1 MIFSSFT
8 GLKGLILM
16 VGMATSSLLFT
27 ACGSSN
33 AGTTPAATAEAATA
47 SEAAPAP
54 TASSVYEFKLK
65 NIDGQEVS
73 LDTYKGQVMVF
84 INVASNCG
92 YTRQYEQLEA
102 FYKKYQSKGVVL
114 LGFPA
119 NNFGGQEPGT
129 ETEIKAFCQKN
140 YGVTFPMFSKI
151 SVKGNDIHPL
161 YQYLTSSLKENI
173 SWNFNKIIVDKAGK
187 PVRHFKSGTNAD
199 DADFIKAVEQLL

>member
-1 MIFSSFT
+1 M
-8 GLKGLILM
+8 M
-16 VGMATSSLLFT
+16 NVVASSLLFT
-27 ACGSSN
+27 ACGSTN
-33 AGTTPAATAEAATA
+33 AGTPSGSGSDVPESSKTA
-47 SEAAPAP
+47 STP

-65 NIDGQEVS
+65 NIDGEEVS
-73 LDTYKGQVMVF
+73 LDTYRGKVLVF

-102 FYKKYQSKGVVL
+102 FYKKYQSRGVVL

-119 NNFGGQEPGT
+119 NNFGGQEPGS
-129 ETEIKAFCQKN
+129 EAEIKAFCQKN

-151 SVKGNDIHPL
+151 SVKGNDMHPL

-199 DADFIKAVEQLL
+199 DAEFIKAVEQLL